1 MKRGAVLSAF
11 VWVTVLVAAQ
21 QQHFDGKSWWHH
33 IEILADDKMEGRG
46 TGTPGLERAEAYV
59 VDQLRK
65 SGLDPAG
72 TSGYYQPIR
81 LEARQVVESDSSASL
96 VRNGKAEPLALGED
110 AFFAPLVD
118 LAPKAEAPLVFLG
131 YGINVPEKNYN
142 DFAGLDLKGK
152 VAVTMPGTPEGID
165 GHLAAHPAL
174 AEGLTSLAML
184 LIAQHQYNEAESLLR
199 RASEIDRHNYAAD
212 DPKIAADLSNRAA
225 LAVARKRYAEAEE
238 LLAHA
243 DAILTKRLPAD
254 HPEIG
259 KVMAS
264 LAEIRS
270 RQLRWEESEELYE
283 RAVKILEQAWGSENP
298 QLLSTLESYS
308 RVLRVRQD
316 YSGAERMDLRT
327 TKIRVV
333 QTLRASD

>member
-1 MKRGAVLSAF
+1 LNLRESREGSTAFTLLPILNGFALLQRDIGDYSTSRQLVERAASIAELYRDRESVDAADSFGTLGQILELQGNLADAKAWLARALMIRERCFGPESATVVGTLSDLAL
-11 VWVTVLVAAQ
+11 TARHQGRLRESEDLYRRILRVAASP
-21 QQHFDGKSWWHH
+21 DA
-33 IEILADDKMEGRG
+33 LLNLGRVLFEQRR
-46 TGTPGLERAEAYV
+46 TKEAEKVFRQAIARA
-59 VDQLRK
+59 
-65 SGLDPAG
+65 G
-72 TSGYYQPIR
+72 
-81 LEARQVVESDSSASL
+81 
-96 VRNGKAEPLALGED
+96 
-110 AFFAPLVD
+110 AP
-118 LAPKAEAPLVFLG
+118 P
-131 YGINVPEKNYN
+131 
-142 DFAGLDLKGK
+142 
-152 VAVTMPGTPEGID
+152 
-165 GHLAAHPAL
+165 HPAL

-184 LIAQHQYNEAESLLR
+184 LIAQHQYKEAESLLR
-199 RASEIDRHNYAAD
+199 HASEIDGHNFAAD

-308 RVLRVRQD
+308 RVLRARQD
-316 YSGAERMDLRT
+316 YAAAERMDLRT